1 MQSKYKSF
9 KKGREKEMRR
19 VYKVKK
25 KRNNLEKAKRWCV
38 KCEKIQIKK

>member
-25 KRNNLEKAKRWCV
+25 KRGT
-38 KCEKIQIKK
+38 I